1 MLNPQE
7 TIANFKFPLPKTMKW
22 LLMAVTIFLILLT
35 LALLASALYAQAYS
49 QKFFPGVTVNGESL
63 KNLSAEQA
71 ITYWQSQIDEFNR
84 HGLNY
89 DFQGQKITI
98 YPTLAE
104 TGPDAAYQLISF
116 DADKT
121 VAEALAVGHGPNYL
135 ANLAGQLRA
144 LIFGKNL
151 TIAYQLDQQ
160 NFLQIL
166 KNNFGP
172 LTSPKTDARPLVD
185 DELNITILPE
195 TSGANFDYQNILN
208 QSLNNIS
215 RLASQTI
222 ALTLQAEEPELKQS
236 DITQANLTE
245 LKDKLASSSLTLF
258 YKKQNWPV
266 AKKEYKNWLTFKSVD
281 GELKLALDASST
293 LAFLNREIAPTIYQ
307 PVQEAKFAV
316 KNGRVAEFQ
325 GSQDGREL
333 DLAKSLAK
341 IEHDFLVE
349 NASKIELTVNETKS
363 TISTDSQND
372 LGIAQIIGTGHSNFK
387 GSPKNRRHNIATGAA
402 ALNGLLIKPGETF
415 SLIAALGEIDAAHG
429 YLPELVIKGDRTIP
443 EFGGGL
449 CQIGTTVFR
458 AALASGLPIME
469 RRAHS
474 YRVVYYE
481 PAGKDATIYD
491 PKPDLKFTNDTGKHI
506 LIQSRISGDD
516 IYFDFWG
523 TADSRVAEQSDSV
536 VYNIRSAGPVVIV
549 ETADLKPGEKKC
561 TESAHAGADAY
572 FDYKVTYPNGDVKEE
587 RFSSHYIPWQARCL
601 VGKLPTPESTP
612 TSTPPVIQ

>member
-1 MLNPQE
+1 
-7 TIANFKFPLPKTMKW
+7 MKW

-35 LALLASALYAQAYS
+35 LALLASWLYAQAYS

-63 KNLSAEQA
+63 KNLTAQQA
-71 ITYWQSQIDEFNR
+71 VTYWQTKIDEFNR
-84 HGLNY
+84 QGLNY

-104 TGPDAAYQLISF
+104 VGPDAAYQLIDF

-121 VAEALAVGHGPNYL
+121 VAEAMAVGHGPNYL
-135 ANLAGQLRA
+135 ANFAGQLRA

-151 TIAYQLDQQ
+151 TIVYQLDQE

-166 KNNFGP
+166 KNNFGDFA
-172 LTSPKTDARPLVD
+172 SPKNDARPLID
-185 DELNITILPE
+185 DELNITIVAE

-215 RLASQTI
+215 RLTSETI
-222 ALTLQAEEPELKQS
+222 ILTLQDEKPELKQS
-236 DITQANLTE
+236 DITQANLAE
-245 LKDKLASSSLTLF
+245 LKNKLASSSLALF
-258 YKKQNWPV
+258 YNDKTWIVPRT
-266 AKKEYKNWLTFKSVD
+266 EFKNWLTFKLVD
-281 GELKLALDASST
+281 RKLTLALDASST
-293 LAFLNREIAPTIYQ
+293 LAFLNREIAPQIYQ
-307 PVQEAKFAV
+307 PVHEAKFAIT
-316 KNGRVAEFQ
+316 NGRVAEFQ
-325 GSQDGREL
+325 GSQDGQEL

-341 IEHDFLVE
+341 IEHDFLQE
-349 NASKIELTVNETKS
+349 NSAKIELTVNETKS
-363 TISTDSQND
+363 TISTNSQND

-415 SLIAALGEIDAAHG
+415 SLITALGDIDAASG

-443 EFGGGL
+443 EYGGGL

-458 AALASGLPIME
+458 AALGSGLPIVE
-469 RRAHS
+469 RRNHS
-474 YRVVYYE
+474 YRVMYYE

-491 PKPDLKFTNDTGKHI
+491 PKPDFRFLNDTGKHI
-506 LIQSRISGDD
+506 LIQARISGDD

-523 TADSRVAEQSDSV
+523 TADGRVAEQTDSV
-536 VYNIRSAGPVVIV
+536 IYNIRPAGPTIIV
-549 ETADLKPGEKKC
+549 ETTDLKPGEKKC

-572 FDYKVTYPNGDVKEE
+572 FDYKVTYPDGTVKEE
-587 RFSSHYIPWQARCL
+587 RFTSHYIPWQARCL
-601 VGKLPTPESTP
+601 VGVLPTAEPTP
-612 TSTPPVIQ
+612 TSTPVIMQ